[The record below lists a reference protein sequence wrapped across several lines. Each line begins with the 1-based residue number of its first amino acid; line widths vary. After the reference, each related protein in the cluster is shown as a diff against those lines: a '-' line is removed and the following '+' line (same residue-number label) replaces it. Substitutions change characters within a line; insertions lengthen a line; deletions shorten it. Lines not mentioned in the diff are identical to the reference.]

1 MKISRICL
9 LVLLSLLCAA
19 LAFAD
24 TVKDPRI
31 VIRGVQGGAPTPAIC
46 PPGGCTNVGMDFEF
60 SAPESGH
67 GNLFFTNASG
77 KNWTSLK
84 LIETGVPA
92 AAISCAQNLFLS
104 CTITTLESGAVQ
116 ILLSGVNGRNP
127 KTGILAGSNF
137 AIGFNC
143 VDGSCWPG
151 GLNFTAHASAAP
163 EPGTIALMA
172 TGVGILVSRRKRWK
186 KELRA

>member
-1 MKISRICL
+1 MKISRISM
-9 LVLLSLLCAA
+9 LVLLLLLCGA

-24 TVKDPRI
+24 GIQDPKI
-31 VIRGVQGGAPTPAIC
+31 VIRGVNGGGAPNLLSSC

-60 SAPESGH
+60 SAPRSGH

-116 ILLSGVNGRNP
+116 ILLSGVKGDNP
-127 KTGILAGSNF
+127 KIGIPSGSSF

-143 VDGSCWPG
+143 VDGNCWPG
-151 GLNFTAHASAAP
+151 GLGFTAHASAAP
-163 EPGTIALMA
+163 EPGTIGLGA
-172 TGVGILVSRRKRWK
+172 IVSRRKRWNK
-186 KELRA
+186 SQTKA